1 MRRCGLESAGIDR
14 GLQYDGD
21 NGFMV
26 PEDREAFAE
35 VTRKVLEDEVLR
47 KRLKDG
53 AKESAKKYQAIE
65 IARQAQ
71 AGYEYVVY
79 GEGRE
84 NLLGEYGYEKKHRRA
99 DNVPSLLHVFKAS

>member
-14 GLQYDGD
+14 GLQYDGENGE
-21 NGFMV
+21 NGFMA

-53 AKESAKKYQAIE
+53 AKESAKKY
-65 IARQAQ
+65 
-71 AGYEYVVY
+71 
-79 GEGRE
+79 
-84 NLLGEYGYEKKHRRA
+84 
-99 DNVPSLLHVFKAS
+99 